1 MITITGS
8 KLQTLIYG
16 WVAIVG
22 LVVLRD
28 TNLVLA
34 IAIGVAGGV
43 LSFAV
48 ARRRVELGDDTVTA
62 RSLFHSSAGSR
73 QSVGKEFGHRYLTLT
88 FEGGQTHRIEVP
100 VEVRPNVRDWVNDV

>member
-16 WVAIVG
+16 WAAIVG

-34 IAIGVAGGV
+34 IAFGIVGAA
-43 LSFAV
+43 LSLAV
-48 ARRRVELGDDTVTA
+48 ALRRVELGDDTVTA
-62 RSLFHSSAGSR
+62 RSILGSSEGAR
-73 QSVGKEFGHRYLTLT
+73 HTVVKEFGHRYLKLS
-88 FEGGQTHRIEVP
+88 FEGGRTHRIEVP
-100 VEVRPNVRDWVNDV
+100 VEVRPNVRDWVDGV